1 MDHSKICNEAIRPSF
16 LLPKRPAKAKFR
28 MQDFAG
34 NNLVGTIP
42 YLVVETF
49 NQPLRRHWNLLRR
62 SCATTS
68 SGLKFLRHADSTPS
82 THFLKG
88 GADTP
93 LTSKERGVDIQ
104 ARRHGQ
110 TLLLE
115 AKGNGMGFR
124 ASHCRATNLEPPRSL
139 WVLVV

>member
-1 MDHSKICNEAIRPSF
+1 MDHSQICNEAIRSSF

-42 YLVVETF
+42 YFVVETF
-49 NQPLRRHWNLLRR
+49 NQPLRRHWNRLQR

-68 SGLKFLRHADSTPS
+68 SGLKFLKHADSTPS

-93 LTSKERGVDIQ
+93 LTPHRLL
-104 ARRHGQ
+104 RRLKRRTCGAADQ
-110 TLLLE
+110 Y
-115 AKGNGMGFR
+115 G
-124 ASHCRATNLEPPRSL
+124 RATNCRLSAAFLP
-139 WVLVV
+139 